1 VENKMEKPNDLNQ
14 RINARAFGRAFE
26 AEKKLQERALDEILS
41 KSNSLIKPCKKYFIH
56 SDGLAEPMKSHV
68 DNILK
73 KIDYDGFIKGINEY
87 DK

>member
-1 VENKMEKPNDLNQ
+1 MEKPNDLNQ

-56 SDGLAEPMKSHV
+56 SDGLAEPMKCHV

>member
-1 VENKMEKPNDLNQ
+1 MEKPNDLNQ

-26 AEKKLQERALDEILS
+26 AEKKFQESALDEIIT

-73 KIDYDGFIKGINEY
+73 QIDYEGFIKSINEY